1 MLLCSNHGDLDE
13 DDDEDEDDKEDVKL
27 TEEVEVELTLC
38 VTLLYPRRLDM
49 REGRRAF
56 GVGAVLVVRLV
67 FATVIII
74 RPSDYD
80 GLRIVMEMVIIW
92 NMVNG
97 EHLLLTLF
105 L

>member
-1 MLLCSNHGDLDE
+1 MIR
-13 DDDEDEDDKEDVKL
+13 L
-27 TEEVEVELTLC
+27 TEKVEVEFTLC
-38 VTLLYPRRLDM
+38 VTLLYPWRLDM
-49 REGRRAF
+49 REGGRAF
-56 GVGAVLVVRLV
+56 RVGAVLVVRLV

>member
-1 MLLCSNHGDLDE
+1 
-13 DDDEDEDDKEDVKL
+13 
-27 TEEVEVELTLC
+27 
-38 VTLLYPRRLDM
+38 M

>member
-1 MLLCSNHGDLDE
+1 
-13 DDDEDEDDKEDVKL
+13 
-27 TEEVEVELTLC
+27 
-38 VTLLYPRRLDM
+38 M

-97 EHLLLTLF
+97 EHLLLALS

>member
-1 MLLCSNHGDLDE
+1 M
-13 DDDEDEDDKEDVKL
+13 KL

-38 VTLLYPRRLDM
+38 VTLLYPRRFDM
-49 REGRRAF
+49 REGGRAF

-67 FATVIII
+67 IATVIII
-74 RPSDYD
+74 RPSDYV